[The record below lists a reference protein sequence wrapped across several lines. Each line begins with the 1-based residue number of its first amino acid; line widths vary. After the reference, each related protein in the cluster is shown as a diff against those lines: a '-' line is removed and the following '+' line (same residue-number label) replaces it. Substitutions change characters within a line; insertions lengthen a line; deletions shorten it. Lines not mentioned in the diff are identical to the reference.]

1 MKKQFIN
8 LLLILFIVLGSFA
21 KTNFIYAEEEGTS
34 ETTTSEKSN
43 YDKCI
48 EDKDVDACMAAAKE
62 TRGSSYNELI
72 NKISEAESDLEAKIA
87 MVEKYAAEAEKL
99 QIEIDDLKAQID
111 DLKARIA
118 ELEKQIAENE
128 AKVEALNTRAKNRMV
143 ETQKIM
149 HFNGYIEFIL
159 GSKSFTDMLSRVYGV
174 EAIIS
179 KDKSDR
185 ETLINV
191 IEQLKKDKEEL
202 NAAKE
207 KLDISYEEV
216 VNKQAEFLLLEQMA
230 REEEER
236 IEAELEELTAQ
247 RDAVESR
254 FDDLAPILKE
264 LGVTVN
270 DGFVAAV
277 HNSWISG
284 GVWNY
289 GGGFLGGTWHLG
301 VDYAASRGTEIHAP
315 AGGIVIRADGS
326 CGDNGSLY
334 NYCGEWIAGGGN
346 QVYLMCE
353 VGGEIYGFIFFHM
366 QNVYVSYGDYV
377 LQDEVIGTVGSSGK
391 STGPH
396 CHIEMYHLGRGNLID
411 YVSMGWNV
419 TFSVGRGAT
428 AYNNRCDVSGT
439 PCILDPEL
447 YLPG

>member
-247 RDAVESR
+247 RDAVER
-254 FDDLAPILKE
+254 HEGEFRDLHVSN
-264 LGVTVN
+264 LG
-270 DGFVAAV
+270 
-277 HNSWISG
+277 
-284 GVWNY
+284 
-289 GGGFLGGTWHLG
+289 LL
-301 VDYAASRGTEIHAP
+301 
-315 AGGIVIRADGS
+315 
-326 CGDNGSLY
+326 
-334 NYCGEWIAGGGN
+334 
-346 QVYLMCE
+346 
-353 VGGEIYGFIFFHM
+353 
-366 QNVYVSYGDYV
+366 
-377 LQDEVIGTVGSSGK
+377 
-391 STGPH
+391 
-396 CHIEMYHLGRGNLID
+396 
-411 YVSMGWNV
+411 
-419 TFSVGRGAT
+419 
-428 AYNNRCDVSGT
+428 
-439 PCILDPEL
+439 
-447 YLPG
+447 